1 MFALLL
7 ALAFCLLSL
16 PVDGFGGIHGFVGSA
31 KKGPPVILRMSE
43 KGPITT
49 ATDSKEGPTYPIEKT
64 DDEWKEILTPD
75 QYYIL
80 RKEGT
85 ETPGASILNQ
95 ISVEKN
101 GPADAGTFCCAGCG
115 NPLFLA
121 SAKYDSGTGWPS
133 FFQPLTNSAVGLQTD
148 YKLVVPRTECV
159 CSQCGGHLGHVFE
172 DGPEPTG
179 QRYCMNGAAMTFAR
193 DSDEPELAQE
203 AARMALEDPFKL
215 TASQALPTIVINLII
230 GGIFFN
236 AFLSS
241 NMSSP
246 IEFLTLLPAGYYGFL
261 AARAIGKLM
270 A

>member
-1 MFALLL
+1 MTQHSIFALVL
-7 ALAFCLLSL
+7 ALALCLSSL

-49 ATDSKEGPTYPIEKT
+49 ASDSKEGPTFPIEKT
-64 DDEWKEILTPD
+64 DDEWKELLTPD

-85 ETPGASILNQ
+85 ETPGASVLNQ

-133 FFQPLTNSAVGLQTD
+133 FFQPLANSAVGLRTD

-159 CSQCGGHLGHVFE
+159 CSRCGGHLGHVFE
-172 DGPEPTG
+172 
-179 QRYCMNGAAMTFAR
+179 GA
-193 DSDEPELAQE
+193 
-203 AARMALEDPFKL
+203 
-215 TASQALPTIVINLII
+215 
-230 GGIFFN
+230 
-236 AFLSS
+236 
-241 NMSSP
+241 
-246 IEFLTLLPAGYYGFL
+246 
-261 AARAIGKLM
+261 
-270 A
+270 